1 MKSCCQYHSAIRPNG
16 CNEGRDCPARQHRS
30 REGLFGSRVAVIG
43 FLIFAFCIAGTL
55 EFDDI
60 ERAELAAKQTQ
71 VKTASSQQN

>member
-16 CNEGRDCPARQHRS
+16 CNEGRDCPARQQHS

-60 ERAELAAKQTQ
+60 ERAEQASKQSST
-71 VKTASSQQN
+71 KTARAD